1 MLSILC
7 FFQELLHPQEFTLLL
22 QIPFDILRLFA
33 DFSLSLGDFPLFL
46 FPNFLFEF
54 LLDLF
59 FPREHLLLAL
69 DLVRQVLNVDVGNHL
84 LVALIWLDHESLR
97 VMRLLRPFHYT
108 LRLSNACGLTLLLI
122 FAFFIIRELFFDL
135 LGHVLNERDTILVTL
150 EEAVVIR
157 FISHRRMGRMLLAS
171 TRVNFTVEGHSPHL
185 DLTSDRRDVVIC
197 NQSCVLFGF
206 LYHLLGVT
214 ELLLLLERLWFDLLR
229 FVRKFR
235 RSQLESLFCSSVVF
249 LLRYEFGRWAIVWV

>member
-7 FFQELLHPQEFTLLL
+7 FFQELLHPQELTLLL

-33 DFSLSLGDFPLFL
+33 DFSLSLSDFPLFV
-46 FPNFLFEF
+46 FPNFLFKF

-59 FPREHLLLAL
+59 FPRKHLLLAL
-69 DLVRQVLNVDVGNHL
+69 DLVRQILNVDVGNHL

-97 VMRLLRPFHYT
+97 VLRLMRPSNHT
-108 LRLSNACGLTLLLI
+108 LRFSNACGLTLLRF
-122 FAFFIIRELFFDL
+122 FAFFVIRELFFDL
-135 LGHVLNERDTILVTL
+135 LGHVLNERDSILVPL
-150 EEAVVIR
+150 KEAVVIR
-157 FISHRRMGRMLLAS
+157 FVSHGRLGRLLLAS
-171 TRVNFTVEGHSPHL
+171 TRVHFTVESHSPLL
-185 DLTSDRRDVVIC
+185 DLTSDGRDVVAR
-197 NQSCVLFGF
+197 NQSCVLFRF
-206 LYHLLGVT
+206 LDHLLGVT
-214 ELLLLLERLWFDLLR
+214 KQLLLLERLWFGLLR